1 MKAKIPTIIAG
12 PCSAESLE
20 QLTDFAQF
28 AQDLSQVSMIRC
40 GVWKPRTR
48 PGGFDGFGEI
58 ALQWI
63 SQLRTQ
69 GHRFCC
75 EVARPEHVEQA
86 LRYSIDALWIGART
100 TANPFMVQELT
111 EALRGSQIPIMVK
124 NAPSPDVKLW
134 IGAIERCWQVGLA
147 DVTAVHRG
155 FDLYSNG
162 IYRNHPLWEVPI
174 ELRRSMPELAILCD
188 PSHIAGQRK
197 LVPSVAQNALD
208 LGFDG
213 LFIESHPTPE
223 TALTDAGQQLSPQ
236 ELQSLLVNL
245 IIPQDDGDISAE
257 SLRLLRNEID
267 HIDQQLLQLLADRAA
282 VSCRI
287 AQIKA
292 ENQMALFQPKRW
304 QQVLEQRTRLA
315 LQLNLN
321 DTFVKELFEK
331 IHAESV
337 RVQEETLGRN
347 QL

>member
-1 MKAKIPTIIAG
+1 
-12 PCSAESLE
+12 
-20 QLTDFAQF
+20 
-28 AQDLSQVSMIRC
+28 
-40 GVWKPRTR
+40 
-48 PGGFDGFGEI
+48 
-58 ALQWI
+58 
-63 SQLRTQ
+63 
-69 GHRFCC
+69 
-75 EVARPEHVEQA
+75 
-86 LRYSIDALWIGART
+86 
-100 TANPFMVQELT
+100 MVQELT

-134 IGAIERCWQVGLA
+134 IGAIERCRQVGLA

-315 LQLNLN
+315 LQLKLN

-337 RVQEETLGRN
+337 RVQEETLGRT